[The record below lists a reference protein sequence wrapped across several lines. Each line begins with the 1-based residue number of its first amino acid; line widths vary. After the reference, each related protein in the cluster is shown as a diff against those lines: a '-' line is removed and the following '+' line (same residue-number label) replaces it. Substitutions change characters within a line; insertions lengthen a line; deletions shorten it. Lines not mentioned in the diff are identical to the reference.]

1 MLARKQAVVTVE
13 QNQLNDDI
21 IVAFVISN
29 FSKEEIYDAI
39 RKQLPDYMI
48 PSKMIYLEEIPL
60 TVNGKVDYNQLHDIF
75 IEDLSNGTYIPA
87 KNEFEEKIVSVIAEV
102 LKLEKFGINWNY
114 IEKGGNAINAIR
126 AVSKI
131 NELGLKC
138 SVRDLLLS
146 RDIGDFIRIITT
158 RQDTIPQENHNYQE
172 LLGKLRTEYGSGIE
186 TAAPITPTQRYM
198 YKAYKEHKIGD
209 NFLQYV
215 YRINGRYSYDLLY
228 RTISLL
234 PLQYDSLSSRIIE
247 FEGDVIQIISTD
259 NKIPV
264 KEIKV
269 LSDEEMKEYMRRDVL
284 RSFDVK
290 NENLIRFTVFIFPD
304 DTVKL
309 LCSVSH
315 MIVDGWSMDLLI
327 NTIDRN
333 YQLMLSGTSIDELTD
348 MITVIPHP
356 SITSYNWLVCQKTN
370 QESMDYWN
378 AYFADSEAAVMT
390 ITHDNAEKS
399 SFYWEIVSYINEDD
413 CIYIRQ
419 VCHRLGITENTLFEY
434 AFAYLQR
441 QEDI

>member
-1 MLARKQAVVTVE
+1 M
-13 QNQLNDDI
+13 
-21 IVAFVISN
+21 
-29 FSKEEIYDAI
+29 
-39 RKQLPDYMI
+39 
-48 PSKMIYLEEIPL
+48 
-60 TVNGKVDYNQLHDIF
+60 
-75 IEDLSNGTYIPA
+75 
-87 KNEFEEKIVSVIAEV
+87 
-102 LKLEKFGINWNY
+102 
-114 IEKGGNAINAIR
+114 
-126 AVSKI
+126 
-131 NELGLKC
+131 
-138 SVRDLLLS
+138 
-146 RDIGDFIRIITT
+146 
-158 RQDTIPQENHNYQE
+158 
-172 LLGKLRTEYGSGIE
+172 
-186 TAAPITPTQRYM
+186 
-198 YKAYKEHKIGD
+198 
-209 NFLQYV
+209 
-215 YRINGRYSYDLLY
+215 
-228 RTISLL
+228 
-234 PLQYDSLSSRIIE
+234 QYDSLSSRIIE